1 MADNTIIQQGRFVA
15 DGTAEVIKLRSD
27 VDWFRTYNYT
37 VTAAGGAATGV
48 ETWWMKGM
56 AADTGFIRNK
66 LAADD
71 STTAEIMATGGYSY
85 INTATDDELSAV
97 IASTGIT
104 AAAPP
109 LLTMAA
115 TAGVLEGNVLR
126 IGNHPGALQFGGV
139 DFEIGTVVANTSAE
153 LVYAPTPVATV
164 LAGQFRLVNIPRA
177 FYPRN
182 RFISAVTAANPGVIT
197 TTVSHGYTVGQKL
210 SFRVPAEF
218 GMVQLDGLVAT
229 VTAVTASTI
238 TTDID
243 TSGFTAFAWP
253 LTAGVPFTHA
263 QVIPVGEDSG
273 SAYANLLDDATLDNG
288 YIAMHLAAGTTSPA
302 GAANDVIY
310 WQAGKS
316 FSVTN
321 E

>member
-1 MADNTIIQQGRFVA
+1 MADNTIIQQGRFTA
-15 DGTAEVIKLRSD
+15 DGNEKVIELRSD

-37 VTAAGGAATGV
+37 TTAAGGAGTGV
-48 ETWWMKGM
+48 EFLWQKGM
-56 AADTGFIRNK
+56 ADATGIEYQK
-66 LAADD
+66 LAADE
-71 STTAEIMATGGYSY
+71 SMVPVTLTAGGFSY
-85 INTATDDELSAV
+85 INTGTDAELSAS

-104 AAAPP
+104 GAAIP

-115 TAGVLEGNVLR
+115 TAGVVDGGIVR
-126 IGNHPGALQFGGV
+126 IANHPGALQFGGV
-139 DFEIGTVVANTSAE
+139 DFEIGTVVANTSAQ
-153 LVYAPTPVATV
+153 LVYAPQIVATV
-164 LAGQFRLVNIPRA
+164 QAGAFRIVNTPRA

-182 RFISAVTAANPGVIT
+182 RFISTITQANPGVVE
-197 TTVSHGYTVGQKL
+197 TTVSHGYTVGQEIT
-210 SFRVPAEF
+210 FRVPSEF
-218 GMVQLDGLVAT
+218 GMVELDGLTAT
-229 VTAVTASTI
+229 VTAVTDATI

-243 TSGFTAFAWP
+243 TSAFTAFAWP

-263 QVIPVGEDSG
+263 QVVPVGADS
-273 SAYANLLDDATLDNG
+273 SLTYANNVDDATVDNG
-288 YIAMHLAAGTTSPA
+288 YIAMSLPAGVDSPA